1 MNKQTEFYKI
11 SYLWKGCD
19 HLMGFKEYVDIRR
32 IADQTW
38 MEISSRESVFQ
49 RKSIGSVGDGIEF
62 QRNFFDD
69 LYIFRNILVLFEH
82 EMKNASIDKRMILSA
97 NYADLGYCILRYI
110 SGPVFSDD
118 LYESDRNSSIYFSSS
133 KFIDKCLN
141 LTSRNAKSEGP
152 VVADDSE
159 RTVCALPVLGW
170 PHVAKEWITRN
181 RKRCWPAEETM
192 DKVIADGCH
201 CVPVGNSAST
211 TKHLEWQL
219 NFSIAE
225 CTLVHSMDHSLFKL
239 YQILKV
245 LIHERLNNMDE
256 CGECVSSYMIK
267 TLMFW
272 MCEDKLPNF
281 ICAQNLRESIED
293 CLTQLDDWIR
303 KDCIPHYFIPER
315 NLIEQKLRPLQKA
328 TILERILIMKSE
340 VLSELLNC
348 PSFKIVK
355 EEVTSEPPL
364 SVHCLDVASDDLKTK
379 CEFVFFENVGSGHFS
394 GMLFSRA
401 QQVLQNFENA
411 YSFDTLSDLQSS
423 VVKQIYY
430 RIANAAGKIAFRVLK
445 NSCSNKR
452 KYHVLRLSESF
463 LKIGCSTDVT
473 SGKLSLATLY
483 FCLGKNRKCINVTD
497 ALLRG
502 IMPYTVYLRNLSN
515 VSNNSHRRKL
525 YQEVIHPQHIPLSLK
540 MMRGCVADIEI
551 IRSTFLW
558 PAAISLEMESF
569 PYKTKLIK
577 VPALIYL
584 YFLRFLCFEMRGDG
598 ILKMEALSNLSGIS
612 YDDEH
617 NDGSFLAYDI
627 IGICHERVGN
637 YLEAVEM
644 FGLAAKDA
652 KTYDW
657 MNEYTNPCL
666 LRIGI
671 VLNKKFRE
679 ER

>member
-1 MNKQTEFYKI
+1 MIKQIEFYKI

-118 LYESDRNSSIYFSSS
+118 LYESDRNSCICFSSS

-293 CLTQLDDWIR
+293 CLTQLEDWIR
-303 KDCIPHYFIPER
+303 KDCVPHYFIPER

-348 PSFKIVK
+348 PSF
-355 EEVTSEPPL
+355 
-364 SVHCLDVASDDLKTK
+364 
-379 CEFVFFENVGSGHFS
+379 
-394 GMLFSRA
+394 
-401 QQVLQNFENA
+401 
-411 YSFDTLSDLQSS
+411 
-423 VVKQIYY
+423 
-430 RIANAAGKIAFRVLK
+430 
-445 NSCSNKR
+445 
-452 KYHVLRLSESF
+452 
-463 LKIGCSTDVT
+463 
-473 SGKLSLATLY
+473 
-483 FCLGKNRKCINVTD
+483 
-497 ALLRG
+497 
-502 IMPYTVYLRNLSN
+502 
-515 VSNNSHRRKL
+515 
-525 YQEVIHPQHIPLSLK
+525 
-540 MMRGCVADIEI
+540 
-551 IRSTFLW
+551 
-558 PAAISLEMESF
+558 
-569 PYKTKLIK
+569 
-577 VPALIYL
+577 
-584 YFLRFLCFEMRGDG
+584 
-598 ILKMEALSNLSGIS
+598 
-612 YDDEH
+612 
-617 NDGSFLAYDI
+617 
-627 IGICHERVGN
+627 
-637 YLEAVEM
+637 
-644 FGLAAKDA
+644 
-652 KTYDW
+652 
-657 MNEYTNPCL
+657 
-666 LRIGI
+666 
-671 VLNKKFRE
+671 
-679 ER
+679 